1 MSHYSEIKEFIHFRF
16 FTLGDSKFYF
26 SFSFPCWIRFN
37 LKGVYIFLN
46 QQRRTAAVQKYGETA
61 IIRNLQAPKLWSN
74 IRQGWDIY
82 ISSHANSNTG
92 SYTDFGGSGDYSVP
106 SGVKNLYTI
115 LAGTR
120 KFSPDEVEIFYLN

>member
-1 MSHYSEIKEFIHFRF
+1 MTLRFIFHSASRAGYGSTSKAFIFSLINKEGLPPFKSMVKQPSYAIYRHP
-16 FTLGDSKFYF
+16 
-26 SFSFPCWIRFN
+26 SFGPTFGR
-37 LKGVYIFLN
+37 
-46 QQRRTAAVQKYGETA
+46 
-61 IIRNLQAPKLWSN
+61 
-74 IRQGWDIY
+74 GWDIY

-92 SYTDFGGSGDYSVP
+92 SYTDFCASGDYSVP